1 MFPVLVLV
9 SLVLFAMTL
18 RAEAK
23 QQPAASA
30 IATRPA
36 GAGQVPADAAVLE
49 RKLLDGVKQSPDS
62 FEARHMLAVF
72 YLREGNVKLALPHL
86 ERAAAIN
93 PSSYEVGYDLARV
106 LLETGRLDAARSQ
119 VKQWLARK
127 DVGELHNLLGDI
139 EERAGNMTGA
149 AAEYQRA
156 AHMDPSE
163 EHLFDWGDNLLQLRA
178 YDPAAEVFRASI
190 ARHPESARLRVGLG
204 IAQYSRGEYQDAV
217 QSFCDAAD
225 LAPSDP
231 RPYQFLGEMYGVSP
245 EMAKEISTRLAR
257 FVETHPK
264 NALAH
269 FHYAM
274 SLRKD
279 SGEAAGPADLRRI
292 EGLLT
297 RAVQLDPR
305 LAKGFF
311 ELGVLQAEQQRYND
325 AIESLR
331 RATVLEPS
339 LSQAHYRLALVY
351 QRTGRKDLAAKELE
365 AFRQLTGASGGD
377 K

>member
-1 MFPVLVLV
+1 MV
-9 SLVLFAMTL
+9 SLRPCPGLLILLAVAG
-18 RAEAK
+18 A
-23 QQPAASA
+23 AASSTA
-30 IATRPA
+30 QSRASQT
-36 GAGQVPADAAVLE
+36 DAVVLE

-72 YLREGNVKLALPHL
+72 YLREGKVKQALPQL

-93 PSSYEVGYDLARV
+93 PSSYEVGYDLARA
-106 LLETGRLDAARSQ
+106 LLETGRLDSARSQ
-119 VKQWLARK
+119 VKGWLARK
-127 DVGELHNLLGDI
+127 DNGELHNLLGDI
-139 EERAGNMTGA
+139 EERGGNLVGA
-149 AAEYQRA
+149 AEEYQRA
-156 AHMDPSE
+156 AHMDPTE

-178 YDPAAEVFRASI
+178 YDPAVDVFVASVK
-190 ARHPESARLRVGLG
+190 RFPQSARLRIGLG
-204 IAQYSRGEYQDAV
+204 IAQYYRGEYQDAV
-217 QSFCDAAD
+217 RSFCDAAD

-245 EMAKEISTRLAR
+245 EMAKEISSRLAR
-257 FVETHPK
+257 FVETHPR

-269 FHYAM
+269 FQYAM

-279 SGEAAGPADLRRI
+279 SGENAGADDLRRV
-292 EGLLT
+292 EALLE

-311 ELGVLQAEQQRYND
+311 ELGVLQAEQQRYDD
-325 AIESLR
+325 AIENLR
-331 RATVLEPS
+331 RATVLQPS

-365 AFRQLTGASGGD
+365 TFRLLTAATGGD

>member
-1 MFPVLVLV
+1 MAGAQTIAPRQP
-9 SLVLFAMTL
+9 SPD
-18 RAEAK
+18 
-23 QQPAASA
+23 PAAVE
-30 IATRPA
+30 R
-36 GAGQVPADAAVLE
+36 QLLEAVQ
-49 RKLLDGVKQSPDS
+49 RAPDS
-62 FEARHMLAVF
+62 FTARHRLAGF
-72 YLREGNVKLALPHL
+72 YLQQGKVKEALPQL
-86 ERAAAIN
+86 ERAAAID
-93 PSSYEVGYDLARV
+93 PASYEVGYDLARAQ
-106 LLETGRLDAARSQ
+106 LETGRLDAARSQ
-119 VKQWLARK
+119 VKKWLARK

-139 EERAGNMTGA
+139 EERGGNLTGA

-156 AHMDPSE
+156 AHMDPTE

-204 IAQYSRGEYQDAV
+204 IAQYSRGEYKDAV

-245 EMAKEISTRLAR
+245 EMAREISTRLAR

-279 SGEAAGPADLRRI
+279 AGEAAGADDLRRF
-292 EGLLT
+292 EALL
-297 RAVQLDPR
+297 
-305 LAKGFF
+305 
-311 ELGVLQAEQQRYND
+311 
-325 AIESLR
+325 
-331 RATVLEPS
+331 
-339 LSQAHYRLALVY
+339 
-351 QRTGRKDLAAKELE
+351 
-365 AFRQLTGASGGD
+365 
-377 K
+377 

>member
-1 MFPVLVLV
+1 MALLLLVPWALLTSAPVAAAPQ
-9 SLVLFAMTL
+9 SPATAPSSRTL
-18 RAEAK
+18 
-23 QQPAASA
+23 AADE
-30 IATRPA
+30 R
-36 GAGQVPADAAVLE
+36 AAVERRLLE
-49 RKLLDGVKQSPDS
+49 GVRNHPDS

-72 YLREGNVKLALPHL
+72 YLRDGKVKQALPQL

-119 VKQWLARK
+119 VTGWLARK
-127 DVGELHNLLGDI
+127 DNGELHNLLGDI
-139 EERAGNMTGA
+139 EQRAGNLIVA
-149 AAEYQRA
+149 ADQFQRA
-156 AHMDPSE
+156 AHMDPVE

-178 YDPAAEVFRASI
+178 YDPATEVFVASI
-190 ARHPESARLRVGLG
+190 KRFPQSARLRIGLG
-204 IAQYSRGEYQDAV
+204 IAQYYRGEYQDAV
-217 QSFCDAAD
+217 RSLCDAAD

-257 FVETHPK
+257 FVETQPK

-269 FHYAM
+269 FQYAM

-279 SGEAAGPADLRRI
+279 AGEAAGPDDLRRI
-292 EGLLT
+292 EDLLK
-297 RAVQLDPR
+297 RAVQLDPG

-311 ELGVLQAEQQRYND
+311 ELGVLQAEQQRHD
-325 AIESLR
+325 EAIDNLR
-331 RATVLEPS
+331 RATTLQPS

-365 AFRQLTGASGGD
+365 TFRQLTAASGGD
-377 K
+377 KQ

>member
-1 MFPVLVLV
+1 LKTSGILLV
-9 SLVLFAMTL
+9 SCVLLAPWATAGA
-18 RAEAK
+18 RA
-23 QQPAASA
+23 QSRPAAPSPQLPSDP
-30 IATRPA
+30 AT
-36 GAGQVPADAAVLE
+36 LE
-49 RKLLDGVKQSPDS
+49 RKLLDGITLNPDS

-72 YLREGNVKLALPHL
+72 YLRQGKVKQALPQL

-93 PSSYEVGYDLARV
+93 PSSYEAGYDLARA
-106 LLETGRLDAARSQ
+106 LLETGRLDDARSQ
-119 VKQWLARK
+119 TKRWLARK
-127 DVGELHNLLGDI
+127 DVGELRNLLGDI
-139 EERAGNMTGA
+139 EERAGNLTGA
-149 AAEYQRA
+149 AEEYQRA
-156 AHMDPSE
+156 AHMDPIE

-178 YDPAAEVFRASI
+178 YDAAAEVFGASI
-190 ARHPESARLRVGLG
+190 KRQPQSARLRVGLG

-245 EMAKEISTRLAR
+245 EMAKDISRRMAR
-257 FVETHPK
+257 FVETHPT

-279 SGEAAGPADLRRI
+279 SGQSAGPDDLRRI
-292 EGLLT
+292 QEHLT
-297 RAVQLDPR
+297 QAVQLDPR

-311 ELGVLQAEQQRYND
+311 ELGVLQAEQQRYDD
-325 AIESLR
+325 AIENLR
-331 RATVLEPS
+331 RATALQPS
-339 LSQAHYRLALVY
+339 LAQAHYRLALVY

-365 AFRQLTGASGGD
+365 TFRQLTASGGD
-377 K
+377 KQ